1 MLSSAVATRSKGV
14 KMNFCVCSFG
24 APGVSGA
31 SPLRIPG
38 AARFRGKSSHPR
50 YRRVVQKNLP
60 SQRSPDFRAPRDTPY
75 GCRPVPSVE
84 GLSQARTALQKRGGK
99 PVEKKVDKPL
109 AQDPREMYALTEEV
123 LLSLMPP
130 MVHSPNLL
138 SWYRGNPMPPK
149 ELRTRYL
156 AFINEVLMGFTVQD
170 YTATGGSL
178 PTPDSIAAVQS
189 EGRGLDYYFVSSF
202 LQYIGQKDLATKD
215 IHMINIKKAADMRF
229 PQEWYPM
236 TRQFKRT
243 WHLHVGPTNS
253 GKTYNALKRLEEA
266 ADGIYAGPLRLLAH
280 EIFERMN
287 AKGIPCNLVTG
298 DDRRIVSEAA
308 AISSSTVEMVD
319 LNRQV
324 EVAVLDEIQMIG
336 DEDRGWAWTQAL
348 LGVRAKEV
356 HMCGEE
362 RTVDLIKNLAA
373 SVGDKCIVHNYK
385 RLGPLEVMKN
395 SFGGDLTKIQKG
407 DCVVTF
413 SRKSIFAMKKE
424 IERVTGLRC
433 AVIYGSLPPET
444 RSLQARHFNDPESG
458 YDVLVASDAV
468 GMGLNLSIKRMIFE
482 TTIKWNGSEYEA
494 ISVPHAKQIAGRAGR
509 YRVAVSKHNSRAD
522 ETVVPLPP
530 APSVGLVTTLDE
542 VDYQSL
548 KYAMSVTPKPI
559 PTAGILPTSSQI
571 EEFASLFPPNK
582 ELSFILKEMD
592 EAMRTAKL
600 FHICRVEE
608 QIKTARL
615 LEGIP
620 GLRIIERLQFCMAP
634 IGRDLKVQEAVRSM
648 AACVGSNKDGSFL
661 KIPNVDLEVLDI
673 DNPKTMP
680 VLQRLESL
688 HKTILAWLW
697 LSWRFPATF
706 APRDTVQELKGICE
720 EKIDIAL
727 SNVRFER
734 GKKPAYERISL
745 GAPMDAEESAEGTD
759 VEGSP
764 TSDSDEDGF
773 EGTVL
778 PHLGDNLVDSERL
791 NQVTAS
797 N

>member
-1 MLSSAVATRSKGV
+1 MLSSALFTRSGRV
-14 KMNFCVCSFG
+14 KMNLCVCSFG

-31 SPLRIPG
+31 SPLRVPG
-38 AARFRGKSSHPR
+38 AARFRSQSSR
-50 YRRVVQKNLP
+50 SKKITQQKRL
-60 SQRSPDFRAPRDTPY
+60 SQRSTAFRTPRDTPY
-75 GCRPVPSVE
+75 NGRPTPTAE
-84 GLSQARTALQKRGGK
+84 GLLQARTALQERGGK
-99 PVEKKVDKPL
+99 PVGGKADKPL
-109 AQDPREMYALTEEV
+109 AQDKREIYTLTERV
-123 LLSLMPP
+123 LMRLTPP
-130 MVHSPNLL
+130 PDPSPDALG
-138 SWYRGNPMPPK
+138 WYRGNPMPLE

-156 AFINEVLMGFTVQD
+156 AFVNEVLVGFTVPD

-178 PTPDSIAAVQS
+178 PTPERIAAVHL
-189 EGRGLDYYFVSSF
+189 EGRGLDHYLVDSF
-202 LQYIGQKDLATKD
+202 LQYIGQKDLGKKD

-236 TRQFKRT
+236 ARQFKRT

-253 GKTYNALKRLEEA
+253 GKTYHALKRLEEA

-298 DDRRIVSEAA
+298 DDRRIVSATA

-362 RTVDLIKNLAA
+362 RTVDLIKRLAA
-373 SVGDKCIVHNYK
+373 SVGDECIVHKYT
-385 RLGPLEVMKN
+385 RLGPLEVMKK
-395 SFGGDLTKIQKG
+395 SLGGDLTRIQKG

-424 IERVTGLRC
+424 IERVTKLRC
-433 AVIYGSLPPET
+433 AVIYGGLPPET
-444 RSLQARHFNDPESG
+444 RSLQARLFNDPESG

-494 ISVPHAKQIAGRAGR
+494 ISVPHVKQIAGRAGR
-509 YRVAVSKHNSRAD
+509 YKVAVFKHNNQAD
-522 ETVVPLPP
+522 ETIAPLPA

-542 VDYQSL
+542 VDHRSL
-548 KYAMSVTPKPI
+548 KYAMLVTPKPI
-559 PTAGILPTSSQI
+559 PTAGILPASSQV
-571 EEFASLFPPNK
+571 EEFASLYPPNR
-582 ELSFILKEMD
+582 ELSFLLKTMD
-592 EAMRTAKL
+592 EAMCTAEL
-600 FHICRVEE
+600 FHVCRVEE
-608 QIKTARL
+608 QIKTAKL
-615 LEGIP
+615 LEGIR
-620 GLRIIERLQFCMAP
+620 GLRVSEKLQFCMAP
-634 IGRDLKVQEAVRSM
+634 IGNDPRVQEALRSM
-648 AACVGSNKDGSFL
+648 AECVGSNKDGSFL
-661 KIPNVDLEVLDI
+661 KIPNVDIEVLDI
-673 DNPKTMP
+673 DKPGSMP

-706 APRDTVQELKGICE
+706 APRETVQELKGICE
-720 EKIDIAL
+720 QKIDIAL

-745 GAPMDAEESAEGTD
+745 GDSMDIEKGAESTD
-759 VEGSP
+759 VGGPPTGHGDEG
-764 TSDSDEDGF
+764 EF

-778 PHLGDNLVDSERL
+778 PQLSDNLVDSERL

>member
-1 MLSSAVATRSKGV
+1 MS
-14 KMNFCVCSFG
+14 
-24 APGVSGA
+24 
-31 SPLRIPG
+31 
-38 AARFRGKSSHPR
+38 
-50 YRRVVQKNLP
+50 QKNLP
-60 SQRSPDFRAPRDTPY
+60 SQRTTAFRISRHPTYD
-75 GCRPVPSVE
+75 GRPMPTVG
-84 GLSQARTALQKRGGK
+84 GLLQARTELQEREGK
-99 PVEKKVDKPL
+99 PVEKKTSKPP
-109 AQDPREMYALTEEV
+109 AKDYREIYTLTEQV
-123 LLSLMPP
+123 LMKLTPP
-130 MVHSPNLL
+130 PVHSPNVH
-138 SWYRGNPMPPK
+138 SWYKRNPMPPK
-149 ELRTRYL
+149 ELRTRYQAFANKVL
-156 AFINEVLMGFTVQD
+156 AGFTVQD
-170 YTATGGSL
+170 YTATGNSL
-178 PTPDSIAAVQS
+178 PTPEKIATVHK
-189 EGRGLDYYFVSSF
+189 EGRGLDGFFFSSF
-202 LQYIGQKDLATKD
+202 LQYIGQKDLGKKD
-215 IHMINIKKAADMRF
+215 IHMINIKKAGDMRF

-236 TRQFKRT
+236 ARQFKRT

-253 GKTYNALKRLEEA
+253 GKTYNALKRLEES

-298 DDRRIVSEAA
+298 DDRRVVSATA
-308 AISSSTVEMVD
+308 AIASSTVEMVD

-362 RTVDLIKNLAA
+362 RTVDLIKSLAA
-373 SVGDKCIVHNYK
+373 SVGDECIVHNYT
-385 RLGPLEVMKN
+385 RLGPLEVMKE
-395 SFGGDLTKIQKG
+395 SLGGDLNKIQNG

-413 SRKSIFAMKKE
+413 SRKSIFAMKKD
-424 IERVTGLRC
+424 IEKVTGLRC

-444 RSLQARHFNDPESG
+444 RSLQAKHFNDPESG

-468 GMGLNLSIKRMIFE
+468 GMGLNLSVKRMIFE

-494 ISVPHAKQIAGRAGR
+494 ISVPHIKQIAGRAGR
-509 YRVAVSKHNSRAD
+509 YKVAVSKHNIQAD
-522 ETVVPLPP
+522 ETVAPLPA

-542 VDYQSL
+542 VDYKSL
-548 KYAMSVTPKPI
+548 KYAMSVTPKSI

-571 EEFASLFPPNK
+571 EEFASLYPPDK

-592 EAMRTAKL
+592 ETMRTAKL

-615 LEGIP
+615 LEGIL
-620 GLRIIERLQFCMAP
+620 GLRILEKLQFCMAP
-634 IGRDLKVQEAVRSM
+634 IGRDLKVQEAVRRM
-648 AACVGSNKDGSFL
+648 AECVGSNKDGSL
-661 KIPNVDLEVLDI
+661 LEIPNVDLEVLDI

-688 HKTILAWLW
+688 HKTILVWLW

-706 APRDTVQELKGICE
+706 APRETAQELKEICE
-720 EKIDIAL
+720 AKIDIAL

-734 GKKPAYERISL
+734 GKKPAYERLSL
-745 GAPMDAEESAEGTD
+745 GASMDVEESAGDTD
-759 VEGSP
+759 VEGPP
-764 TSDSDEDGF
+764 TGHGDEDDF

-778 PHLGDNLVDSERL
+778 PHLNDNLVDSERL
-791 NQVTAS
+791 NQVSAS